1 MDEYKIRYLDAKGRL
16 VEVYVTQ
23 AASHE
28 LAKQT
33 ASLVAEQKGY
43 KKYEVWSDYTM
54 IQII

>member
-1 MDEYKIRYLDAKGRL
+1 MDEYKIRYLDGEGRL
-16 VEVYVTQ
+16 VETYVTE

-28 LAKQT
+28 LAKHT
-33 ASLVAEQKGY
+33 AELVAQQKGY